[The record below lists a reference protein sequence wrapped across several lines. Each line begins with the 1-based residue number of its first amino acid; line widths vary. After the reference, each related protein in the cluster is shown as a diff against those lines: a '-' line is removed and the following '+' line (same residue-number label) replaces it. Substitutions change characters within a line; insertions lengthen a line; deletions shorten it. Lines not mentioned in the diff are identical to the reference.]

1 MVMMSTLMVI
11 GIVIFILSRMLKKN
25 LDNGPG
31 GKNWLYH
38 VDDDI
43 QGMKREMSEWNTSMT
58 RRRSVMIGSSGWR
71 GIWNE
76 WTPLS
81 TCTGSSPGWYEER
94 KKKNPIWSVVN
105 FFALVIGGYLTI
117 KWIVSFLF

>member
-1 MVMMSTLMVI
+1 MVMMSNLLVI

-25 LDNGPG
+25 LDNSPG
-31 GKNWLYH
+31 SKNWLYH

-81 TCTGSSPGWYEER
+81 TCTGSSRGYTGR
-94 KKKNPIWSVVN
+94 STGGTRGKDLVKIKKK
-105 FFALVIGGYLTI
+105 FCE
-117 KWIVSFLF
+117 